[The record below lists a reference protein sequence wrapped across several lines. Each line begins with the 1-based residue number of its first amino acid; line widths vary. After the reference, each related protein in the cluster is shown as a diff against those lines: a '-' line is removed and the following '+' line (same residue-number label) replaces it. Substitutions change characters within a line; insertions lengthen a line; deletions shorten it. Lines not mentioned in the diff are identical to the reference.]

1 MDSCSMDH
9 FLCCRQAAARMMRY
23 RPHGN
28 CSRAAVDQAVL
39 ACICGTICILKW
51 RDSSIRDFPLKE
63 RPQPRTSRKSIV
75 ANSET
80 KYQPSELF
88 LNGWSHTTSGISES
102 DPDGNFPQKCGEFPQ
117 KRDFAEIGQLNFAL
131 PVSPFWCSI
140 RRSNCGN
147 WDSEILKQLPHKM

>member
-9 FLCCRQAAARMMRY
+9 FLCCRQAAARMRY

-28 CSRAAVDQAVL
+28 CSRVADDQAVL
-39 ACICGTICILKW
+39 ACICGTICTLKW
-51 RDSSIRDFPLKE
+51 RDSSVRDFPLKE

-147 WDSEILKQLPHKM
+147 WDSEILNRLPHKM